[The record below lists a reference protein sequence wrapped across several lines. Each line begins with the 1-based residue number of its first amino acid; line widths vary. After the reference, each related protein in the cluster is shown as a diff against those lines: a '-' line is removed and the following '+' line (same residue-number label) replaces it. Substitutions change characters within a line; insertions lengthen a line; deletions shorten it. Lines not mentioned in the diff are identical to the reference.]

1 VRHRGGDPLGSTD
14 PGSTDPARRRPEG
27 ADSGATLRSVRSTGS
42 VEGPPAPSGSA
53 VREYVESFV
62 TEDELLA
69 AARERGQELG
79 CTPIRPA
86 SGAALRFLASALAAR
101 AVVEVGTG
109 VGTSGLWLL
118 RGMLPDGVLT
128 SIDIEPEHQRA
139 ARQAFAEAGFP
150 PSRYRLIMGQALD
163 VLPRLTDGGYDLVFV
178 DAAKPEYPRYLETGV
193 RLLRPGGVI
202 AFDNALWS
210 GTALREVGAMVR
222 DNETLMPLMLPLG
235 DGLLLA
241 LRTS

>member
-1 VRHRGGDPLGSTD
+1 VRD
-14 PGSTDPARRRPEG
+14 
-27 ADSGATLRSVRSTGS
+27 
-42 VEGPPAPSGSA
+42 
-53 VREYVESFV
+53 YVESFV
-62 TEDELLA
+62 TEDEILA

-79 CTPIRPA
+79 CIPIGP
-86 SGAALRFLASALAAR
+86 SGGAALRFLASALAAR

-109 VGTSGLWLL
+109 AGTSGLWLL
-118 RGMLPDGVLT
+118 RGMSPDGVLT
-128 SIDIEPEHQRA
+128 SIDVEPEHQRA
-139 ARQAFAEAGFP
+139 ARQAFGEAGFP

-202 AFDNALWS
+202 AFDNAWWS
-210 GTALREVGAMVR
+210 GKVADPTVTDPGTAALREVGAMVR
-222 DNETLMPLMLPLG
+222 DDETLIPLMLPLG